1 MSGKPQ
7 SQSKLH
13 NLPTPLTRFIGREHE
28 LVAVGRMLRQYRLLT
43 LTGTG
48 GSGKT
53 RLALH
58 AAVDEVAHFP
68 AGVWL
73 VDLAP
78 LTRSELLA
86 ERVAQVLGATDTS
99 GRPVDDGLC
108 DTLRAQCLLL
118 ILDNCE
124 HLVPTAPPQGTGP
137 LLSRCPPAQPGGRGP
152 PPRSRS
158 ELAVRP
164 SSRCRRPPSLTHPT
178 RPTPNASSALT
189 PFACLSSGPPPQ
201 TAHSG

>member
-1 MSGKPQ
+1 GAWQSGWRRSEPGRSMSREPQ
-7 SQSKLH
+7 SQSHLH

-28 LVAVGRMLRQYRLLT
+28 LVAVGHMLRQYRLLT

-58 AAVDEVAHFP
+58 AAADEVAHFP

-73 VDLAP
+73 VGLAP

-86 ERVAQVLGATDTS
+86 ERVAQVLGVTDTS
-99 GRPVDDGLC
+99 GRPVDDALC
-108 DTLRAQCLLL
+108 NTLRARCLLL

-124 HLVPTAPPQGTGP
+124 HLVAASAELIA
-137 LLSRCPPAQPGGRGP
+137 LLLAHCPDVKV
-152 PPRSRS
+152 
-158 ELAVRP
+158 LA
-164 SSRCRRPPSLTHPT
+164 
-178 RPTPNASSALT
+178 
-189 PFACLSSGPPPQ
+189 
-201 TAHSG
+201 